1 MSRRP
6 SLAVRRVRQT
16 LQYSN
21 GVPLLFHL
29 VSARTPWARPALTYR
44 LRGGGEVSCPNV
56 AGARVPIYEVFS
68 EDAYRMKE
76 TLSGLPPAL
85 VALDIGGQVGCFSL
99 ALVRAAKR
107 VRVHAY
113 EASPSTAQWLRRN
126 VSANGFD
133 DSVTVHATAVSDH
146 EGTLE
151 FADNGQASG
160 LNGLTAPAGS
170 ADLVSVPCIPFATAV
185 AEAGG
190 RVDLVKI
197 DTEGAEYDIVLGS
210 SPADWTSVSR
220 VVMEYHDVPG
230 HSWDELS
237 AFFTS
242 CGFTLRRHEPAGA
255 RQGTVWLAR

>member
-6 SLAVRRVRQT
+6 TLAVRRVRQT
-16 LQYSN
+16 LHFAN
-21 GVPLLFHL
+21 GVPLLFNL
-29 VSARTPWARPALTYR
+29 VSSRTPWRRPALTYR

-68 EDAYRMKE
+68 EDTYRMKE

-107 VRVHAY
+107 VQVHAY
-113 EASPSTAQWLRRN
+113 EASPSTATWLERN
-126 VSANGFD
+126 VAANGFSS
-133 DSVTVHATAVSDH
+133 SVTVHATAVSDH
-146 EGTLE
+146 EGSIE

-170 ADLVSVPCIPFATAV
+170 ADLVSVPCIPFSAAV
-185 AEAGG
+185 SAAGG

-210 SPADWTSVSR
+210 SPSDWATVQR

-237 AFFTS
+237 DFFTA
-242 CGFTLRRHEPAGA
+242 CGLKLRRHEPAGP

>member
-6 SLAVRRVRQT
+6 ALAARRVRQT
-16 LQYSN
+16 LQYAN
-21 GVPLLFHL
+21 GASLLFNL
-29 VSARTPWARPALTYR
+29 ASARTPWARSSLTYR
-44 LRGGGEVSCPNV
+44 LRGGGTVSCPNV

-68 EDAYRMKE
+68 EDTYRMKE
-76 TLSGLPPAL
+76 TISGLPPSL

-107 VRVHAY
+107 VQVHAY
-113 EASPSTAQWLRRN
+113 EASPSTAAWLRRN
-126 VSANGFD
+126 VTDNGF
-133 DSVTVHATAVSDH
+133 SASITVHATAVSDH
-146 EGTLE
+146 EGTIS
-151 FADNGQASG
+151 FNDNGQASG
-160 LNGLTAPAGS
+160 LNGLTAPDGT
-170 ADLVSVPCIPFATAV
+170 LVEVPCIRFAAAV
-185 AEAGG
+185 AAAGG

-210 SPADWTSVSR
+210 SPSDWASVSR

-230 HSWDELS
+230 HSWDELH

-242 CGFTLRRHEPAGA
+242 CGFTLRRHEPAGP

>member
-16 LQYSN
+16 LQFAN
-21 GVPLLFHL
+21 GVPLL
-29 VSARTPWARPALTYR
+29 VSLASAGMPWRRRALTYR

-56 AGARVPIYEVFS
+56 PGARVPIYEVFS
-68 EDAYRMKE
+68 EDAYRLKE
-76 TLSGLPPAL
+76 TLSGLAPEF

-107 VRVHAY
+107 VQVHAY
-113 EASPSTAQWLRRN
+113 EASPSTAIWLRRN
-126 VSANGFD
+126 IEANGFGD
-133 DSVTVHATAVSDH
+133 AVTVHATALSDH

-151 FADNGQASG
+151 FPDNGHASG

-170 ADLVSVPCIPFATAV
+170 AEMVSVPCITFADAV

-197 DTEGAEYDIVLGS
+197 DTEGAEYAIVLGS
-210 SPADWTSVSR
+210 SPADWRSVSR
-220 VVMEYHDVPG
+220 VVMEYHDVEG

-237 AFFTS
+237 EFFTS
-242 CGFTLRRHEPAGA
+242 CGFSLRRHEAAGP